1 MCNTQWISNDLS
13 TDALRTNA
21 LWPSTGRKEF
31 LRVWQWMPL
40 ADTLAR
46 PTVQSNKFLH
56 DDSKI
61 FIGGGKVSSFPF
73 VVASHK
79 PTFPLSL
86 QNSVFF
92 SYNWTAFPSQSL
104 YSASLLADHVHFSS
118 WVRVVPTLGKNC
130 EPDS

>member
-1 MCNTQWISNDLS
+1 MQWISNDLS

-79 PTFPLSL
+79 PTFPLLL
-86 QNSVFF
+86 QNSV
-92 SYNWTAFPSQSL
+92 Y
-104 YSASLLADHVHFSS
+104 
-118 WVRVVPTLGKNC
+118 PTIGLRSPPNPC
-130 EPDS
+130 IQQVS